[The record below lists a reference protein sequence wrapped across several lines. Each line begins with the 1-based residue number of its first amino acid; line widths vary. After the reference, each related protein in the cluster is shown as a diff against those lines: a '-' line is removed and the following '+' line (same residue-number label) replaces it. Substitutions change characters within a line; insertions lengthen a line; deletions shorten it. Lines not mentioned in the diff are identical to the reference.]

1 MKRVLPTLVLALLAS
16 RPALAEEAPS
26 YTKDVKPFLE
36 TYCTGCHNA
45 SRPRS
50 GYNLDD
56 YPALLKGGRR
66 GPAVVAGKPDKS
78 MLMRTL
84 EGGAKK
90 MPPRKYSE
98 RPTAKEIAKVK
109 AWITAGAK
117 DDSEKTSEKTDDKP
131 AEKSGRRESA
141 TAEAKP

>member
-1 MKRVLPTLVLALLAS
+1 MKRVLPTLVLALIAS
-16 RPALAEEAPS
+16 RPAFAEEAPS

-36 TYCTGCHNA
+36 TYCTACHNA

-56 YPALLKGGRR
+56 YPALLRGGRK

-90 MPPRKYSE
+90 MPPHKYSE

-117 DDSEKTSEKTDDKP
+117 DDSEKTADKP
-131 AEKSGRRESA
+131 AEKSGRREDA
-141 TAEAKP
+141 TDEAKP

>member
-1 MKRVLPTLVLALLAS
+1 MLPALILALLAA
-16 RPALAEEAPS
+16 RPALAADEPS

-36 TYCTGCHNA
+36 NYCTSCHNA
-45 SRPRS
+45 SRPKS
-50 GYNLDD
+50 GYNLDE
-56 YPALLKGGRR
+56 YAALLKGGRK

-78 MLMRTL
+78 MLLKTL

-98 RPTAKEIAKVK
+98 QPTAKEIARVK
-109 AWITAGAK
+109 AWIAAGAR
-117 DDSEKTSEKTDDKP
+117 DDTEKTSEKTADKP
-131 AEKSGRRESA
+131 AEKSGRREGA